1 MAVLSMSKQEFGR
14 LEALLRVQSGRLRVS
29 DACVLIGLQ
38 RRQVFRL
45 LRGLKQDGATSLL
58 SKRRGKPSN
67 HRLPAEVRTLALS
80 IVRERY
86 SDFGPSLAAEK
97 LAEHHGCSVSRE
109 TLRGWMI
116 ADGLWQDRRH
126 RLPSPHQPRRRRD
139 CLGELVQIDGSEHAW
154 FEDRGPPCTLLAFVD
169 DATSRLMQ
177 LRFVASELAFDYFRT
192 TRTYVEE
199 HGKPV
204 AFYSDKHGIFRVN
217 SKDAAGGDGV
227 TQFGRALLALNIDII
242 CANSPQ
248 AKGRIERAFGTLQDR
263 MVKELRL
270 AEVSSMA
277 AANAWLPG
285 FITAY
290 NTRFGRDPAN
300 AKNLHRPLAQTDDLD
315 EILAWREERTVTRNL
330 TLHYDRMMLLLDP
343 TSLARGLV
351 RKKVEVVNY
360 PDGRFAV
367 QFNGTALGFKVFD
380 KIQTVQPGAIVDN
393 KRLSAVLEQVKAQQ
407 AAYPA
412 RQQRGHLA
420 RQRPPNNLE
429 APGLPSKGRAKLW
442 AAGLGAGWTEYIITQ
457 LPYSHCIIP
466 GIGTRERVRDCDLRS
481 CRCLDLDQIKQGEQ
495 GARDRGRGTRAGG
508 SPGAGRAIPPAG
520 RAAAATTSTALLG
533 CCSPARARR

>member
-1 MAVLSMSKQEFGR
+1 MAAVSMSKQEFSR
-14 LEALLRVQSGRLRVS
+14 LEVLLRVQSGGLRVT
-29 DACVLIGLQ
+29 DACALIGLR

-58 SKRRGKPSN
+58 SRHRGKPSN
-67 HRLPAEVRTLALS
+67 HRLPAEVRSLALS
-80 IVRERY
+80 LVRERY
-86 SDFGPSLAAEK
+86 ADFGPTLAAEK
-97 LAEHHGCSVSRE
+97 LAAQHGCTLSRE

-116 ADGLWQDRRH
+116 ADGLWTDRRH
-126 RLPSPHQPRRRRD
+126 RLPSPHQPRRRRA

-154 FEDRGPPCTLLAFVD
+154 FEDRSGMCTLLAFVD

-177 LRFVASELAFDYFRT
+177 LRFVASESAFDYFRA
-192 TRTYVEE
+192 TRAYLEQ

-217 SKDAAGGDGV
+217 NKDAVGGDGI
-227 TQFGRALLALNIDII
+227 TQFGRALVALNIDII

-248 AKGRIERAFGTLQDR
+248 AKGRVERAFGTLQDR
-263 MVKELRL
+263 LVKELRL
-270 AEVSSMA
+270 AGVSTIA

-285 FITAY
+285 FITAH

-300 AKNLHRPLAQTDDLD
+300 AKDLHRPLTQTDDLD
-315 EILAWREERTVTRNL
+315 EILAWREERTVTQNL
-330 TLHYDRMMLLLDP
+330 TLHYDRMMLLLEP
-343 TSLARGLV
+343 TPLARGLV

-367 QFNGTALGFKVFD
+367 QFNGTGLGFRLFD
-380 KIQTVQPGAIVDN
+380 KIQTVQPGDIVDN

-412 RQQRGHLA
+412 RQQRGHPA

-429 APGLPSKGRAKLW
+429 APGLPSKGRPPRHGI
-442 AAGLGAGWTEYIITQ
+442 AGA
-457 LPYSHCIIP
+457 
-466 GIGTRERVRDCDLRS
+466 
-481 CRCLDLDQIKQGEQ
+481 
-495 GARDRGRGTRAGG
+495 
-508 SPGAGRAIPPAG
+508 PA
-520 RAAAATTSTALLG
+520 
-533 CCSPARARR
+533 

>member
-1 MAVLSMSKQEFGR
+1 MSKKEFDR
-14 LEALLRVQSGRLRVS
+14 LEVLLGVRSGRLRVAN
-29 DACVLIGLQ
+29 ACELLGLK
-38 RRQVFRL
+38 RRHVFRL
-45 LRGLKQDGATSLL
+45 LAGLKHGGAASLV
-58 SKRRGKPSN
+58 SKRRGRPSSN
-67 HRLPAEVRTLALS
+67 RLPEAYRDLALS
-80 IVRERY
+80 LVRERY
-86 SDFGPSLAAEK
+86 ADFGPTLAAEK
-97 LAEHHGCSVSRE
+97 LAEVHGCMISRE
-109 TLRGWMI
+109 TLRVWMI
-116 ADGLWQDRRH
+116 ASGLWVDRRH

-177 LRFVASELAFDYFRT
+177 LRFVTSESAFDYFRT
-192 TRTYVEE
+192 TRAYLEA

-217 SKDAAGGDGV
+217 TKEAAGGDGV

-248 AKGRIERAFGTLQDR
+248 AKGRVERAFGTLQDR

-270 AEVSSMA
+270 AGVSSMA

-300 AKNLHRPLAQTDDLD
+300 AKDLHRPLAPADDLD
-315 EILAWREERTVTRNL
+315 ELLAWREERTVKRNL
-330 TLHYDRMMLLLDP
+330 TLHYDRIMLILDP
-343 TSLARGLV
+343 TPLTRGLA

-367 QFNGTALGFKVFD
+367 QFNGAVLGFRVFD

-393 KRLSAVLEQVKAQQ
+393 KRLSAVLEQIKAQQ
-407 AAYPA
+407 ATYPA
-412 RQQRGHLA
+412 RQQRGHVA

-429 APGLPSKGRAKLW
+429 APGLPSKGRA
-442 AAGLGAGWTEYIITQ
+442 
-457 LPYSHCIIP
+457 P
-466 GIGTRERVRDCDLRS
+466 R
-481 CRCLDLDQIKQGEQ
+481 
-495 GARDRGRGTRAGG
+495 RG
-508 SPGAGRAIPPAG
+508 
-520 RAAAATTSTALLG
+520 AAAAA
-533 CCSPARARR
+533 A